1 MASVLRIAFASVK
14 TVLALLLVGLSGCGF
29 QLRGQLALPPV
40 LERTH
45 LQVAAGERSTLYQ
58 QLKSGLQVNGLQIV
72 TDRRSATAV
81 VEVGGESISKQTLVK
96 SGSGSALEYELF
108 YNVGFR
114 VTGADGKVLISQQ
127 DVRLSRDL
135 LYDNSTVIGRDTGE
149 TRATEDMRKD
159 AAQAIL
165 RRIAALSST
174 QPAR

>member
-1 MASVLRIAFASVK
+1 MASLLRIAILKAVFV
-14 TVLALLLVGLSGCGF
+14 VLLTGCGF

-45 LQVAAGERSTLYQ
+45 LQVAAGDRSTLYQ
-58 QLKSGLQVNGLQIV
+58 HLKAGLQVNGVSIV
-72 TDRRSATAV
+72 TDRNSATAV
-81 VEVGGESISKQTLVK
+81 VEVGGESVSKQTLVK
-96 SGSGSALEYELF
+96 SSSGSALEYELF
-108 YNVGFR
+108 YSVDFR
-114 VTGADGKVLISQQ
+114 VTGADGKALISRQ

-135 LYDNSTVIGRDTGE
+135 LYDNATMIGRDTGE

-165 RRIAALSST
+165 RRIAALSSA

>member
-1 MASVLRIAFASVK
+1 MASVLRIAILKAVFV
-14 TVLALLLVGLSGCGF
+14 VLLAGLSGCGF

-58 QLKSGLQVNGLQIV
+58 QLKAGLQVNGVSLV
-72 TDRRSATAV
+72 SDRRSATAV
-81 VEVGGESISKQTLVK
+81 VEVGGESVSKQTVVK

-108 YNVGFR
+108 YSVDFR
-114 VTGADGKVLISQQ
+114 VTGADGKVLVSQQ
-127 DVRLSRDL
+127 NVRLSRDL
-135 LYDNSTVIGRDTGE
+135 LYDNATMIGRDTGE

-159 AAQAIL
+159 AAQVIL
-165 RRIAALSST
+165 RRIAALSSA